1 MTNSSVSHRF
11 NWRAVTRTIGMLL
24 FIEACFMAVPT
35 VVSAAIGED
44 DFIPFLLS
52 LFLTVFAGTLCA
64 VFARP
69 RRKNLGRREGILL
82 TAIVWVVFSLF
93 GMLPFIFSKLDFNV
107 ADAFFESMSGFTT
120 TGASVMDE
128 IDHLSY
134 GMHLWRCL
142 TQWIGGMGIIIFTV
156 AVIPMFN
163 SSGGM
168 QMFFAETTGIIR
180 DKLRPRVSQT
190 AKRIW
195 TIYGAL
201 TVVLALL
208 LWIGPMNFFESICH
222 ALSTISTGGFSTE
235 TASLS
240 TWNSLYLKIVVLV
253 FMFIGG
259 VNFALLYRASIGRMK
274 LVWKDE
280 ILRAYIRIILV
291 MALFFAVMI
300 LANGAFSSWEDVV
313 VNPLF
318 QVVSVISSTGY
329 IIADLDSWGF
339 CALPC
344 IVLLMFIGGCAGS
357 TSGGA
362 KVDRML
368 YLWKNTRNVLR
379 KNIHPNRFYP
389 LTING
394 RSSSP
399 DTLSKVCAFL
409 LLYIVL
415 MILGA
420 ILLSLTGVP
429 LEDSCFAAYSCIA
442 NTGLG
447 SGVTEV
453 SYDII
458 PDTGKWLLAFLMLIG
473 RLEIFTVLVILTR
486 SFWRK

>member
-35 VVSAAIGED
+35 AVCAAMEEA

-52 LFLTVFAGTLCA
+52 LLITVFAGTLCV

-69 RRKNLGRREGILL
+69 RRRNLGRREGILL
-82 TAIVWVVFSLF
+82 TATVWVVFSMF
-93 GMLPFIFSKLDFNV
+93 GMLPFIFSKLSFNV

-128 IDHLSY
+128 IDNLSY

-208 LWIGPMNFFESICH
+208 LWAGPMNFFESICH

-240 TWNSLYLKIVVLV
+240 KWDSLYLKIVVLV
-253 FMFIGG
+253 FMFIGS

-300 LANGAFSSWEDVV
+300 LVNGAFSSWEDVV

-318 QVVSVISSTGY
+318 QVVSVLSSTCY
-329 IIADLDSWGF
+329 VIADLDSWGF
-339 CALPC
+339 SVFPC

-394 RSSSP
+394 RSGSP

-409 LLYIVL
+409 LLYFVL

-429 LEDSCFAAYSCIA
+429 LEDSSFAAYSCIA
-442 NTGLG
+442 NAGLG
-447 SGVTEV
+447 SGVTDV

-458 PDTGKWLLAFLMLIG
+458 PDTGKWLLALLMLIG
-473 RLEIFTVLVILTR
+473 RLEFFTVLVILTR